1 MKLLVK
7 DMTCGHCA
15 SVITEAI
22 KNLDK
27 AAHINIDLN
36 SKVVDIDTK
45 KLDDDEIIDAIA
57 DEGYEPQLIEV

>member
-27 AAHINIDLN
+27 AAHIHVDLT

-45 KLDDDEIIDAIA
+45 KLDDDEVIDAIA

>member
-15 SVITEAI
+15 GVITEAI

-45 KLDDDEIIDAIA
+45 KLDEDAVMDAIA
-57 DEGYEPQLIEV
+57 DEGYEPQVLSA

>member
-7 DMTCGHCA
+7 DMTCGHCVG
-15 SVITEAI
+15 VITEAI
-22 KNLDK
+22 KALDK

-45 KLDDDEIIDAIA
+45 KLDEDAVMDAIA
-57 DEGYEPQLIEV
+57 DEGYEPQVLSA